1 MIEILREKRVTILHI
16 SFRYKQSSIK
26 CQWLSKERQ
35 GFRGSALRICV
46 NIYKECGSL
55 YGFMILTAV
64 IEAIGVNCFHG
75 AIREVKILE
84 AAYSDVMD
92 LQPDRECR
100 FECRNLHSAVEQWE
114 SRREGDIREEEKL
127 CCRNDLSV
135 VNSYSGEM
143 GICNVL
149 KRRCA
154 NIFSRNEVG
163 ICIILQRRHDT
174 RA

>member
-1 MIEILREKRVTILHI
+1 MIEMLREKRVTILHI

-55 YGFMILTAV
+55 YGFMILTAL
-64 IEAIGVNCFHG
+64 IEAIGVNCFYG

-84 AAYSDVMD
+84 AAYSNVVDW
-92 LQPDRECR
+92 QPDRESR
-100 FECRNLHSAVEQWE
+100 LECRNLHSAVEQWE
-114 SRREGDIREEEKL
+114 SRRWGTFVRRRNFVAE
-127 CCRNDLSV
+127 NDLSV

-154 NIFSRNEVG
+154 NIFSSSEVG

-174 RA
+174 TA